1 MNYLNQKAQ
10 SLLRF
15 AEQSIVEA
23 LGDLDCRQGLLI
35 EAESA
40 LRVLQN
46 ALVRAGDP
54 RRSDLALLGV
64 FDRALGEIDED
75 TPDVPWGS
83 LEGALAGVRQARVLF
98 Q

>member
-46 ALVRAGDP
+46 ALVRADDP
-54 RRSDLALLGV
+54 RRTDLAVLGV
-64 FDRALGEIDED
+64 FGEIVED
-75 TPDVPWGS
+75 TPNESWGS
-83 LEGALAGVRQARVLF
+83 LEGALAGVRQARGLF